1 MISKPKAFITGV
13 SGQDGS
19 LLAEFLL
26 NKGYSVYGLM
36 RETSSDENLLGI
48 KYHSDFNIIHGD
60 SLNNELIGFLLK
72 NYQFNE
78 IYNLASQSNIRL
90 SYKDPL
96 LTFNVTLIGALIL
109 LDNLKKHSPTS
120 KLFQASTSA
129 IFGKS
134 SDNDGFQRENT
145 PFKPINPYA
154 SSKLFAHNISSNYR
168 VNENLYISTGILFNH
183 ESTKVKSLP
192 GIANV
197 LAQKVW
203 DIKNK
208 KIKKYHIP
216 NLDVKL
222 DLGYAPNYVEAMW
235 LILQQFSPND
245 YIISTG
251 ETFSIRY
258 MCDYLFSKLDLD
270 YKDFIT
276 TDDNPI
282 EIFELKGDN
291 SKIKTIGWNPNTNLD
306 GVLDKLFKFYKNGKL

>member
-1 MISKPKAFITGV
+1 MTNRPKAFITGV

-19 LLAEFLL
+19 LLAESLL

-36 RETSSDENLLGI
+36 RETSFGENLLNI
-48 KYHSDFNIIHGD
+48 KHHSNFKVIHGD

-72 NYQFNE
+72 NYQFDE

-109 LDNLKKHSPTS
+109 LDNLKKYSPTS

-134 SDNDGFQRENT
+134 SDSDGFQRENT

-168 VNENLYISTGILFNH
+168 INENLYISTGILFNH
-183 ESTKVKSLP
+183 ESVKVKSLP

-222 DLGYAPNYVEAMW
+222 DLGYAPDYVEAMW
-235 LILQQFSPND
+235 LILQQPSSDD

-251 ETFSIRY
+251 QTYSIRY
-258 MCDYLFSKLDLD
+258 MCNYLFSKLNLD
-270 YKDFIT
+270 YKNYIT

-282 EIFELKGDN
+282 EVFELKGNN
-291 SKIKTIGWNPNTNLD
+291 SKVKNLGWNSNFSINEI
-306 GVLDKLFKFYKNGKL
+306 LDKLFKFYKNGKL